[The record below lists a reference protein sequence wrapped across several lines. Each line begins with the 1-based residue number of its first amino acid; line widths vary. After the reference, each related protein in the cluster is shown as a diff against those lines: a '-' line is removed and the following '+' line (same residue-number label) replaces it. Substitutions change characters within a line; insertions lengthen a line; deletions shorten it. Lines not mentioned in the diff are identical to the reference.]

1 MKKQRYYAWLIHILL
16 LLVVKNPLFAQNENP
31 KNGDLVTETKTSAK
45 LGGWIDDQYRIEQDA
60 GMQNSI
66 VQIRRA
72 RFDYRGSLSKIA
84 DFRFQVD
91 FAPNPRLIDAYAKLN
106 FSNYLQLQVGQFKIP
121 FSLEN
126 KLSPLDLEL
135 IDNAQ
140 IISALA
146 GYKDVT
152 VIANYA
158 NGREIGA
165 MVTGKLVY
173 TTIGDEKIAL
183 VSYGLGLFGGNG
195 INVKTD
201 NLAKDVAAR
210 IEFCPFIRNM
220 TLSVSGYWGTYEMLY
235 ANSPTGMNG
244 TRDRYALGLQYAD
257 NHWMVRAEYL
267 KGKTGFVSYNESDD
281 MFTPYN
287 VETQGCYLTT
297 RYWFFFNNRR
307 AGAFRQK
314 VSPVIR
320 VEYYEKNMTDNASS
334 MFYSTGVDWW
344 MDEHLRFQLAYTVQ
358 QKQLSTQ
365 LGHTLT
371 TMITAKF

>member
-1 MKKQRYYAWLIHILL
+1 MKKQTYYASFILILL
-16 LLVVKNPLFAQNENP
+16 LLVVKNPLFAQKESH
-31 KNGDLVTETKTSAK
+31 KNGDDKEEIKRLTK
-45 LGGWIDDQYRIEQDA
+45 LGGWIDVQYRFEQDA

-72 RFDYRGSLSKIA
+72 RFDYRGSLSKFA

-106 FSNYLQLQVGQFKIP
+106 FNNYLQLQVGQFKIP

-152 VIANYA
+152 GIANYA

-165 MVTGKLVY
+165 MVTGNLVY
-173 TTIGDEKIAL
+173 TIVGNEKIAL

-201 NLAKDVAAR
+201 NLAKDVSAR

-220 TLSVSGYWGTYEMLY
+220 TLSASGYWGNYEMLY
-235 ANSPTGMNG
+235 TNSPTGMNG
-244 TRDRYALGLQYAD
+244 TRDRYALGLQYVD
-257 NHWMVRAEYL
+257 NHWMIRAEYL
-267 KGKTGFVSYNESDD
+267 KGKTSFVSYDESDG

-297 RYWFFFNNRR
+297 RYWFFFNNRQS
-307 AGAFRQK
+307 GSFRQK
-314 VSPVIR
+314 ISPMIR

-334 MFYSTGVDWW
+334 MFYST
-344 MDEHLRFQLAYTVQ
+344 
-358 QKQLSTQ
+358 
-365 LGHTLT
+365 
-371 TMITAKF
+371 

>member
-1 MKKQRYYAWLIHILL
+1 MMKKLKYYLSLISFLILF
-16 LLVVKNPLFAQNENP
+16 VVNNPLFAQNE
-31 KNGDLVTETKTSAK
+31 KEKTELKKSAK
-45 LGGWIDDQYRIEQDA
+45 LGGWIDVQYRFEQN
-60 GMQNSI
+60 GESQNSV

-72 RFDYRGSLSKIA
+72 RLDYKGGLSKFA

-91 FAPNPRLIDAYAKLN
+91 FAPSPRMIDAYVKLIFN
-106 FSNYLQLQVGQFKIP
+106 KYIQLQVGQFKIP

-140 IISALA
+140 IISALS

-152 VIANYA
+152 GIASYA

-165 MVTGKLVY
+165 MVTGRLLY
-173 TTIGDEKIAL
+173 TSLGDEMVPL

-195 INVKTD
+195 INIKTD

-220 TLSVSGYWGTYEMLY
+220 TLSASGYWGNYEMLY
-235 ANSPTGMNG
+235 NNSPTGMDG
-244 TRDRYALGLQYAD
+244 TRDRYACGMQYSD
-257 NHWMVRAEYL
+257 DHWMVRAEYL
-267 KGKTGFVSYNESDD
+267 KGMTDYVSFDESSNLYS
-281 MFTPYN
+281 PYN
-287 VETQGCYLTT
+287 MVTQGCYLTT
-297 RYWFFFNNRR
+297 RYWFFFNSKQ
-307 AGAFRQK
+307 AGASRQK
-314 VSPVIR
+314 ISPVLR
-320 VEYYEKNMTDNASS
+320 VEYYEKYLTDNAPSIFFSS
-334 MFYSTGVDWW
+334 GVDWW
-344 MDEHLRFQLAYTVQ
+344 FDEHLRFQLAYTLQ
-358 QKQLSTQ
+358 HKQSSDP